1 MFFFSSRRR
10 HTRCALVTG
19 VQTCALPSTK
29 AAARLCLRPIAMASL
44 LLPGCLPFEF
54 LERAQEGQQGLALLG
69 GQVDHLLP
77 CRRRLAARPEHR
89 PEHTPPPPRRETTR
103 RAVAR
108 SGGAGR
114 PHSARGPLAA

>member
-19 VQTCALPSTK
+19 VQTCASPSTK

-54 LERAQEGQQGLALLG
+54 LERAQEAQQGLALLG

-77 CRRRLAARPEHR
+77 CRRRLAAVPEHR
-89 PEHTPPPPRRETTR
+89 LEPTP
-103 RAVAR
+103 RAPVVQK
-108 SGGAGR
+108 AGDR
-114 PHSARGPLAA
+114 KGTLLTSRH